1 MGNKLVGRLEESC
14 NSCNNKAEIF
24 QAEGDYCLQCWQR
37 ETHPNV

>member
-1 MGNKLVGRLEESC
+1 MTEDQNCYSC
-14 NSCNNKAEIF
+14 DKKAEIF